1 MSAQSQLF
9 CQQICN
15 NSKSS
20 FTQSFMILPSD
31 QKRAMTALY
40 AFCRLVDDLA
50 DELSKIDYS
59 KALQELQFYSELIEN
74 LYSQKTQIY
83 SHSNHN
89 FLAEELTFAIENFG
103 LDKTYFVDLL
113 KAMNFD
119 LLINSKQQQNIIF
132 DDFSQLENYCYQVA
146 ATVGLLSSAIFG
158 YQKNNE
164 NEIENIKKY
173 AHDLGLALQ
182 FTNIMRDVREDF
194 FNQRIYLVINAKN
207 SDNSDFELPKN
218 FDEISWKNFEN
229 FIISQNILENHAK
242 IAEQYFQTAFAYFK
256 KLSPQTQNLQKPAL
270 IMAAVYRQVL
280 KEIVKKKYNIFQNQ
294 KDQHFRLSSTQ
305 KFLIVSQMLIS
316 SDFVLND
323 QTIF

>member
-20 FTQSFMILPSD
+20 FNQSFMILPTN

-40 AFCRLVDDLA
+40 AFCRLVDDLV
-50 DELSKIDYS
+50 DELSKIDYP
-59 KALQELQFYSELIEN
+59 KAEQELRIYWEIIEN

-83 SHSNHN
+83 SDSNYN
-89 FLAEELTFAIENFG
+89 FLAEELTFAMENFG
-103 LDKTYFVDLL
+103 LEKIYFVDLL
-113 KAMNFD
+113 KAMEFD
-119 LLINSKQQQNIIF
+119 LLINSKQQKNIVF
-132 DDFSQLENYCYQVA
+132 NDFSQLENYCYQVA

-158 YQKNNE
+158 YQKNNA

-173 AHDLGLALQ
+173 AHALGLALQ
-182 FTNIMRDVREDF
+182 FTNIVRDVREDF
-194 FNQRIYLVINAKN
+194 FNQRIYLVININEKN
-207 SDNSDFELPKN
+207 ADFELPKN
-218 FDEISWKNFEN
+218 FDEISWKTFEN

-242 IAEQYFQTAFAYFK
+242 IAEKYFQTAFSYFK
-256 KLSPQTQNLQKPAL
+256 NLSPQTQKLQKPAL

-280 KEIVKKKYNIFQNQ
+280 KEIVKKKYNIFQKNQ
-294 KDQHFRLSSTQ
+294 KNQHFRLSTTQ

-316 SDFVLND
+316 PNFVLND
-323 QTIF
+323 PTIF